1 MNFKNPEQD
10 PLVLITTN
18 RAQARTI
25 TEGLKP
31 LPYPILA
38 IENGV
43 PVFAVHPTRS
53 AVDGQMSLWFRCPIC
68 SAANMH
74 TVYHP
79 PGHGDGWKFSRC
91 RCWERTG
98 YAIEEQMPY

>member
-1 MNFKNPEQD
+1 
-10 PLVLITTN
+10 
-18 RAQARTI
+18 
-25 TEGLKP
+25 
-31 LPYPILA
+31 
-38 IENGV
+38 
-43 PVFAVHPTRS
+43 
-53 AVDGQMSLWFRCPIC
+53 VDGQMSLWFRCPIC